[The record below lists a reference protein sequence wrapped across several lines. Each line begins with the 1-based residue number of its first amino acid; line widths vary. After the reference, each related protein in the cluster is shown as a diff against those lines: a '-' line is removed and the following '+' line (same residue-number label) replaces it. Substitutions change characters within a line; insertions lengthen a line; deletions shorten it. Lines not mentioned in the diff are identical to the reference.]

1 MTKIRTILFDDSKK
15 FQKELTEF
23 FDASDKVFLTAC
35 FNNAEQAVKQVRDY
49 KPDVV
54 IMDIEMPVISGI
66 EALQA
71 IKKILPA
78 TKVLLLTGI
87 EADDKIFAA
96 LCFGAS
102 GYALKTD
109 EEGIERAIEDVEK
122 GGAYFSP
129 SVAARIARLFQNHF
143 VRSQAHYVA
152 LTEKETIVLTDMV
165 DGLKS
170 KAIAQKRLM
179 AFDTVRGHV
188 KEIFIKLHVNSAQEA
203 VREAILRGIV

>member
-1 MTKIRTILFDDSKK
+1 MTMIRAILFEDNKNY
-15 FQKELTEF
+15 QKELTEF
-23 FDASDKVFLTAC
+23 LGASDKVFLTAC
-35 FNNAEQAVKQVRDY
+35 FNDAQEAVKQVRNY

-54 IMDIEMPVISGI
+54 IMDIEMPIVSGI

-71 IKKILPA
+71 IKKVLPD
-78 TKVLLLTGI
+78 TKVLLLTGV

-109 EEGIERAIEDVEK
+109 EEGIEKAVEDVK
-122 GGAYFSP
+122 NGGSYFSP
-129 SVAARIARLFQNHF
+129 SVAARVVRLFQNNF
-143 VRSQAHYVA
+143 VRTQADYVA
-152 LTEKETIVLTDMV
+152 LTDKETQVLTDMV
-165 DGLKS
+165 EGLKS
-170 KAIAQKRLM
+170 RQVAQKRLM

-188 KEIFIKLHVNSAQEA
+188 KEIYLKLHVNSAQAA

>member
-1 MTKIRTILFDDSKK
+1 MPKIRTILFDDNKK

-23 FDASDKVFLTAC
+23 FAASDKVYLTAS

-54 IMDIEMPVISGI
+54 IMDIEMPNVSGI

-71 IKKILPA
+71 IKKVLPD
-78 TKVLLLTGI
+78 TKVLLLTGV

-122 GGAYFSP
+122 GGGYFSP
-129 SVAARIARLFQNHF
+129 SVAAKIARLFKNNF
-143 VRSQAHYVA
+143 VRTQKAYVA
-152 LTEKETIVLTDMV
+152 LSPKELEVLTDMV
-165 DGLKS
+165 EGLKS
-170 KAIAQKRLM
+170 KEIAKKRFI
-179 AFDTVRGHV
+179 AFDTVRGYV
-188 KEIFIKLHVNSAQEA
+188 KEIYIKLHVNSAQAA
-203 VREAILRGIV
+203 VREAILRGMV